1 MDAEQLHRLT
11 ELVTITCGVLPMV
24 LILFAMILLR
34 RQERTVQ
41 TFWLQLLAGAW
52 LAISAA
58 MRIALSQVV
67 GIPLIS
73 KKIAR
78 TAEEAQHNMDFYFNV
93 SSALHFAE
101 LVAAVVFAGAL
112 LVYFYQ
118 KSPGNRSTLNK

>member
-1 MDAEQLHRLT
+1 
-11 ELVTITCGVLPMV
+11 MV
-24 LILFAMILLR
+24 LLLFAMILLR

-52 LAISAA
+52 LTISAA
-58 MRIALSQVV
+58 MRIVLSQAV
-67 GIPLIS
+67 GIPLVS

-78 TAEEAQHNMDFYFNV
+78 TAEEAQHSMAFYFNV

-101 LVAAVVFAGAL
+101 LVVAVVFAGAL

-118 KSPGNRSTLNK
+118 KSPRNRSNT